1 MAPAVLARV
10 VAGEGQVDE
19 RLHPGIRLLRQ
30 LHHRRAPHLP
40 VWPQADGDADGA
52 VDGELGDENGP
63 GHEPALTV
71 ATQIEAVEVLVRRP
85 AGLPLDHRS
94 EERRVGKEC
103 RSRWSPYH

>member
-10 VAGEGQVDE
+10 VAGEVQVDE

-52 VDGELGDENGP
+52 VDGDLGDENGP

-71 ATQIEAVEVLVRRP
+71 ATQIEAVEGLVRRATCRP
-85 AGLPLDHRS
+85 PGHRLL
-94 EERRVGKEC
+94 RR
-103 RSRWSPYH
+103 RAP